1 MIKTIKDWNVR
12 TATLELIDQTI
23 EQYRKIIAIKSYV
36 SYESDL
42 IDRRYLDRLYKLKD
56 LDKKYNF
63 EYIKIKPKVKK

>member
-42 IDRRYLDRLYKLKD
+42 IDRRYLDRLYKLK
-56 LDKKYNF
+56 
-63 EYIKIKPKVKK
+63 EKIEQRKI

>member
-42 IDRRYLDRLYKLKD
+42 IDRRYLDRLYKLKE
-56 LDKKYNF
+56 KIEQRKIWKY
-63 EYIKIKPKVKK
+63 IRKDRV